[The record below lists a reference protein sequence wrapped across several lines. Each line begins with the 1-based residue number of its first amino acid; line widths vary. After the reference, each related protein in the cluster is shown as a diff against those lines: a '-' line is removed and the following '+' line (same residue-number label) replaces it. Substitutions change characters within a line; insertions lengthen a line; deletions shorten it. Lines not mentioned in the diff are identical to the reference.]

1 MPTALDSALE
11 LLLKYRPAVFRQ
23 GHLDVDA
30 APATVL
36 ALLGAAAAIALLVV
50 VTYRSAR
57 PSQSAGAGQV
67 ASARDRAVLAALRV
81 AAVALLVVC
90 LLRPV
95 LVLSAA
101 VPRRNTVAVLV
112 DDSRS
117 MRVPDWDGRPRA
129 DFVRA
134 ALAPDAPL
142 LRALGDEFAVR
153 VYKFSDLARR
163 VTRVDS
169 LAFAGTRTQLGGALQ
184 RVREDLD
191 GVPLAGVVVVT
202 DGADA
207 SPTALAD
214 AALAMRARHTPV
226 FTVGVGRERAAR
238 DVEVSRVEVAR
249 TALKGSTVDA
259 EVVLGHAGL
268 AGTKVP
274 LTVEDG
280 GRIVAQRE
288 VTLPEDGDAT
298 PVRISVPATTPGER
312 RLTFRVPRLPGE
324 EFVDNNERT
333 ALVRVS
339 DQREKILYFEGEP
352 RFELKFLRRAV
363 ADDPGLRIAT
373 LLRSAEG
380 KYLRLDVADSLDLAS
395 GFPTTREELFRYK
408 AIILGSVEA
417 SAFSPAQLRLLA
429 DFVSERGGALLFLG
443 GRRAFAEGGYAGT
456 PLEEVMPVVLEAP
469 ARGATASEGAATAG
483 ATEIAVQLTPAGAA
497 HTSLQL
503 AADEQASLERWRTL
517 PPLTA
522 VNTVRR
528 AKPGATVLLTGS
540 AANAAGQRVVL
551 AYQRYGRGKAV
562 AFPVQDSWLWQMH
575 ASIPVEDQTHETFW
589 RQTLR
594 WLLAGVPDAVTVAA
608 STEKPVPGEALT
620 LRAEVRDSQF
630 VPVNGAEVVAEVTA
644 PSGAVTNVP
653 MEWGVA
659 RDGEYR
665 AAFTP
670 AEAGVHEVRVT
681 WKRPGAAAAAAIAS
695 EPAHFDAAESR
706 EEYFAAGMRA
716 PLLRRIAEETGGR
729 FYTPAT
735 VRTLPEDLR
744 YARGGVTVVER
755 KELWDMPIT
764 FLLLG
769 VLVAGEWG
777 YRRVRGMA

>member
-1 MPTALDSALE
+1 MPAAVDSALE

-23 GHLDVDA
+23 GRLDLDA
-30 APATVL
+30 SPATIL
-36 ALLGAAAAIALLVV
+36 ALVGAAVAIAALVV
-50 VTYRSAR
+50 LTYRRAK
-57 PSQSAGAGQV
+57 ADAD
-67 ASARDRAVLAALRV
+67 ARDRAVLATLRLGAL
-81 AAVALLVVC
+81 ALLVVC

-101 VPRRNTVAVLV
+101 IPRRNTVAVLV

-117 MRVPDWDGRPRA
+117 MRVPDWDGRPRSEFA
-129 DFVRA
+129 RA
-134 ALAPDAPL
+134 TLGPTSPL
-142 LRALGDEFAVR
+142 LRALGEEHAVR
-153 VYKFSDLARR
+153 IYRFSDLARR
-163 VTRVDS
+163 AASVDS
-169 LAFAGTRTQLGGALQ
+169 LAFDGTRTHIGAALQ

-207 SPTALAD
+207 MPTALAD
-214 AALAMRARHTPV
+214 AALALRARRTPV

-238 DVEVSRVEVAR
+238 DVEVSRVELPPA
-249 TALKGSTVDA
+249 ALKGSTVDA

-268 AGTKVP
+268 AGTRVP
-274 LTVEDG
+274 LVVEDG
-280 GRIVAQRE
+280 GRIVATRE
-288 VTLPEDGDAT
+288 VVLPDEGDAT
-298 PVRISVPATTPGER
+298 PVRISVPATTAGER

-333 ALVRVS
+333 ALVRVN
-339 DQREKILYFEGEP
+339 DGRERILYFEGEP
-352 RFELKFLRRAV
+352 RYELKFLRRAV
-363 ADDPGLRIAT
+363 ADDQGLRIAT
-373 LLRSAEG
+373 ILRSAEG

-408 AIILGSVEA
+408 AVILGSVEA
-417 SAFSPAQLRLLA
+417 SAFTPSQLRLLA
-429 DFVSERGGALLFLG
+429 DFVSERGGALLMLG
-443 GRRAFAEGGYAGT
+443 GRRAFAEGGYIGT
-456 PLEEVMPVVLEAP
+456 PLEEVMPVVLDPP
-469 ARGATASEGAATAG
+469 ARGTSASEGASTAP
-483 ATEIAVQLTPAGAA
+483 ATELAVQLTPSGAA
-497 HTSLQL
+497 HTPLQL
-503 AADEQASLERWRTL
+503 AADEQKSAARWGAL

-522 VNTVRR
+522 VNTIRR
-528 AKPGATVLLTGS
+528 AKPGATVLLTGR
-540 AANAAGQRVVL
+540 AANDAGQRVVL

-562 AFPVQDSWLWQMH
+562 AFPVQDSWLWQMG
-575 ASIPVEDQTHETFW
+575 PTMTVEDQTHELFW

-608 STEKPVPGEALT
+608 STEKPVPGEAVT
-620 LRAEVRDSQF
+620 LRAEVRDSTF

-644 PSGAVTNVP
+644 PSGALSTVP

-670 AEAGVHEVRVT
+670 QESGVHEVRVT
-681 WKRPGAAAAAAIAS
+681 WKRPGGAAESMVAS
-695 EPAHFDAAESR
+695 QPAHFDAAESR

-716 PLLRRIAEETGGR
+716 PLLRRLAEETGGR

-755 KELWDMPIT
+755 KELWDMPLT